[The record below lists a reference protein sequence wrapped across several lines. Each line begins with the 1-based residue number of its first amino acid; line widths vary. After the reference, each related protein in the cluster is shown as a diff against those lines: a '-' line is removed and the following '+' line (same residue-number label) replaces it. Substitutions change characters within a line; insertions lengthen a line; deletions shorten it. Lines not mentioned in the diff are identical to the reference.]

1 MLTRDVRLEGFTTA
15 DWVRLIELVRPPP
28 RRPREREPSAD
39 GDETAAPAGVGRR
52 RGGVIAITTGN
63 RLRKLLG
70 TDTGRLDVHAQSWPV
85 PLEELAGQ
93 HSARWALSLHTGALD
108 ELMDR
113 FGERLRREHDLLAQG
128 LLLVSIL
135 RELEAEGALAT
146 WPAKLS
152 AWPVPHERV
161 LMRAFESF
169 CPDGRSLLFGA
180 FEHGEVATSIVARRH
195 GTGFDLILGPD
206 ELRHEMGL
214 ISGDWT
220 RDYRHLARAAEQRAG
235 ALALGCFGEVA
246 TFRRLAERPMPGAW
260 AAAVAARDIILHPVV
275 PAIAIPL
282 GVDVGRAALATVR
295 GLADRVG
302 ASGWLG
308 EHGLLTPAL
317 ERVKD
322 IGLFDRDIES
332 LLGFDPVVLLRKLL
346 ARDRDD

>member
-1 MLTRDVRLEGFTTA
+1 MLTPDVRLEGFTTA
-15 DWVRLIELVRPPP
+15 DWVRLIDLVRPP
-28 RRPREREPSAD
+28 RGRPREREASA
-39 GDETAAPAGVGRR
+39 EAEQVAAAERPGRR

-70 TDTGRLDVHAQSWPV
+70 TESGRLDVHSQSWPV
-85 PLEELAGQ
+85 PLEQLAEQ
-93 HSARWALSLHTGALD
+93 YAAHWALALHTGALD

-113 FGERLRREHDLLAQG
+113 FGERLRREHDLMGQA

-135 RELEAEGALAT
+135 RELEAEGAIAL
-146 WPAKLS
+146 WPWKLS

-161 LMRAFESF
+161 LLRAFESF
-169 CPDGRSLLFGA
+169 CPDGRSLLLGA
-180 FEHGEVATSIVARRH
+180 FEHGEVATCIVARRH

-206 ELRHEMGL
+206 ELRREMGL

-235 ALALGCFGEVA
+235 SLGLGCFGEVG
-246 TFRRLAERPMPGAW
+246 TFRRLAERPAPGAW
-260 AAAVAARDIILHPVV
+260 AAAVAARDIILSPVV

-282 GVDVGRAALATVR
+282 GVDVGRAAIATVR
-295 GLADRVG
+295 DLADRFG

-308 EHGLLTPAL
+308 EHGLLSPAL

-332 LLGFDPVVLLRKLL
+332 LLGFDPVLLLRKLL

>member
-1 MLTRDVRLEGFTTA
+1 MLTRDVRFEGFTTA
-15 DWVRLIELVRPPP
+15 DWVRLIELVHPPP
-28 RRPREREPSAD
+28 SRPRERDSA
-39 GDETAAPAGVGRR
+39 AASGEAAAEGRVGRPH
-52 RGGVIAITTGN
+52 GGVIAITTGN

-70 TDTGRLDVHAQSWPV
+70 TDAGRLDVHAHDWPI
-85 PLEELAGQ
+85 PLEELAAR
-93 HSARWALSLHTGALD
+93 HAARWALALHTGALE

-113 FGERLRREHDLLAQG
+113 FGDRLRREQDLLAQG

-135 RELEAEGALAT
+135 RELESEGAINV
-146 WPAKLS
+146 WPWKLS
-152 AWPVPHERV
+152 AWPVPHERM
-161 LMRAFESF
+161 LLRAFEAF
-169 CPDGRSLLFGA
+169 CPDGRSLLLGA

-206 ELRHEMGL
+206 ELRREMGL

-235 ALALGCFGEVA
+235 SLALGCFGEVG
-246 TFRRLAERPMPGAW
+246 TFRRLAERPVPGAW
-260 AAAVAARDIILHPVV
+260 AAAVAARDIILSPVV

-295 GLADRVG
+295 DLADRFG

-308 EHGLLTPAL
+308 EHSPLSPAL
-317 ERVKD
+317 ERFKD

-332 LLGFDPVVLLRKLL
+332 LLGFDPVALLRKLL

>member
-15 DWVRLIELVRPPP
+15 DWVRLIELVRPP
-28 RRPREREPSAD
+28 RGRPRERDTADEAD
-39 GDETAAPAGVGRR
+39 GLEAGARADRR
-52 RGGVIAITTGN
+52 HGGVIAITTGN

-70 TDTGRLDVHAQSWPV
+70 TDAGRLDVRAQAWPV
-85 PLEELAGQ
+85 PLEDLATE
-93 HSARWALSLHTGALD
+93 HSARWAVSLHTGALD

-113 FGERLRREHDLLAQG
+113 FGDRLRREHDLMAQG

-135 RELEAEGALAT
+135 RELESEGALTA
-146 WPAKLS
+146 WPWKLS
-152 AWPVPHERV
+152 AWPVPHERM
-161 LMRAFESF
+161 LLRAFEAF
-169 CPDGRSLLFGA
+169 CPDGRSLLLGA
-180 FEHGEVATSIVARRH
+180 FENGEVATSIAVRRH

-206 ELRHEMGL
+206 EIRREMGL

-220 RDYRHLARAAEQRAG
+220 RDYRHLARAAEQRVG
-235 ALALGCFGEVA
+235 SLALGCFGEVS
-246 TFRRLAERPMPGAW
+246 TFRRLAERPVPGAW
-260 AAAVAARDIILHPVV
+260 AAAVAARDIILSPVV

-295 GLADRVG
+295 DLADRFG

-308 EHGLLTPAL
+308 EHSPLSPAL
-317 ERVKD
+317 ARVKD

-346 ARDRDD
+346 TRDTED

>member
-15 DWVRLIELVRPPP
+15 DWVRLIELVHPP
-28 RRPREREPSAD
+28 RARPRERESAP
-39 GDETAAPAGVGRR
+39 GDSVETAAPGRR
-52 RGGVIAITTGN
+52 HGGVIAITTGN

-70 TDTGRLDVHAQSWPV
+70 TDTGRLDVHEQPWPV
-85 PLEELAGQ
+85 PLEELAEQ
-93 HSARWALSLHTGALD
+93 HSARWALTLHTGALD

-113 FGERLRREHDLLAQG
+113 FGDRLRREQDLLAQA
-128 LLLVSIL
+128 LLLVSLL
-135 RELEAEGALAT
+135 RELEAEGAITT
-146 WPAKLS
+146 WPWKLS
-152 AWPVPHERV
+152 AWPVPHERMV
-161 LMRAFESF
+161 MRAFESF
-169 CPDGRSLLFGA
+169 CPDGRSLLLGA
-180 FEHGEVATSIVARRH
+180 FEHGEVATCVVARRH

-206 ELRHEMGL
+206 ELRREMGL

-235 ALALGCFGEVA
+235 SLALGCFGEVR
-246 TFRRLAERPMPGAW
+246 TFRRLAERPVPGAW
-260 AAAVAARDIILHPVV
+260 AAAVAARDIILSPVV

-295 GLADRVG
+295 DLAERFG

-308 EHGLLTPAL
+308 EHGLVAPAL

-322 IGLFDRDIES
+322 LGILDRDVES

-346 ARDRDD
+346 TRDRGD